1 MSKLIDPNE
10 FGLPAR
16 TIIEKLGENRLA
28 LVIDRK
34 SRLIMADGRKIV
46 AKAAKIR
53 ENRPECHL
61 SLRTTAP
68 VCSKTVKYLAEQGI
82 EVRSGA
88 E

>member
-16 TIIEKLGENRLA
+16 TIIEKLGKNRLA

-34 SRLIMADGRKIV
+34 SRLIMADGLKIV

-53 ENRPECHL
+53 ESRP
-61 SLRTTAP
+61 
-68 VCSKTVKYLAEQGI
+68 
-82 EVRSGA
+82 
-88 E
+88 